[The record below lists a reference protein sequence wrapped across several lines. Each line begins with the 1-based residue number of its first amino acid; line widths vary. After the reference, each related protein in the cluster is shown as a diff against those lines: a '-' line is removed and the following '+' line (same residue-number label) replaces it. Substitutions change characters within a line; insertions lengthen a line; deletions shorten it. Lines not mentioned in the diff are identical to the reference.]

1 MIISHIPTD
10 LQMDS
15 KVQKD
20 FMLEMAKLLNTY
32 MTDQCQGKVKVV
44 DFHHP
49 HQLQEMMGDCL
60 TVDAV
65 PRDLHQVLSDCK
77 ETLKYCVKTGTI
89 CNVFKYILKI
99 KLNFHSL
106 VNVPNKNVMI
116 MLLSM
121 KVCLRMHRPSPF
133 SEPAV
138 DGSGP
143 GGRGGGVADGRRQHQ
158 HVSF

>member
-89 CNVFKYILKI
+89 CKVFKHILKI

-106 VNVPNKNVMI
+106 VNVPNKN
-116 MLLSM
+116 L
-121 KVCLRMHRPSPF
+121 
-133 SEPAV
+133 
-138 DGSGP
+138 
-143 GGRGGGVADGRRQHQ
+143 
-158 HVSF
+158 